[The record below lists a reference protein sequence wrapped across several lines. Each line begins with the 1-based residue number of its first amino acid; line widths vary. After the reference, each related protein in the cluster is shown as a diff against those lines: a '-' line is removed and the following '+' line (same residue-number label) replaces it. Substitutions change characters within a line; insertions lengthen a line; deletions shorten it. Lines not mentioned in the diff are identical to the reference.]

1 MKTVLALNLIVK
13 KDIVN
18 EFIRFKQ
25 EQFQRLMLEQKEKLE
40 NANLDDID
48 KGDPLESPKQQMMAE
63 IELQATR
70 IDGVK
75 ADIDTLKRID
85 LTKAYTQVAHG
96 ALIRANIGFILVGV
110 ASSSFMFG
118 DQKVLGIT
126 TNSPLYKKMEGL
138 KEHTEFHLGDTEY
151 VIFEII

>member
-1 MKTVLALNLIVK
+1 MKTALALNLIFK

-18 EFIRFKQ
+18 EFIRLKQ
-25 EQFQRLMLEQKEKLE
+25 EQFQRLMLEQKERLD
-40 NANLDDID
+40 NANLYDTD
-48 KGDPLESPKQQMMAE
+48 KGDLLESSRQQMMAE

-70 IDGVK
+70 VDGVK
-75 ADIDTLKRID
+75 AEIDRLKRID
-85 LTKAYTQVAHG
+85 LTKAYTQVAQG

-118 DQKVLGIT
+118 DQKVVGIT

-138 KEHTEFHLGDTEY
+138 KGHTEFHLGDIEY

>member
-1 MKTVLALNLIVK
+1 MKTVFALDMIVK

-18 EFIRFKQ
+18 ELIRLKQ

-40 NANLDDID
+40 NANLEDID
-48 KGDPLESPKQQMMAE
+48 KGDLLESPRQQMMAE

-70 IDGVK
+70 VDGVK

-85 LTKAYTQVAHG
+85 LTKAYTHVAHG

-110 ASSSFMFG
+110 ASWSFVFG
-118 DQKVLGIT
+118 EQKVLGIT
-126 TNSPLYKKMEGL
+126 TNSSLYKKMDGL
-138 KEHTEFHLGDTEY
+138 KEHTEFHLGEIEY
-151 VIFEII
+151 IIFDII

>member
-1 MKTVLALNLIVK
+1 MKTALALNLIFK

-18 EFIRFKQ
+18 EFIRLKQ
-25 EQFQRLMLEQKEKLE
+25 EQFQRLMLEQKERLD
-40 NANLDDID
+40 NANLYDTD
-48 KGDPLESPKQQMMAE
+48 KGDLLESPRQQMMAE

-70 IDGVK
+70 VDGVK
-75 ADIDTLKRID
+75 AEIDRLKRID
-85 LTKAYTQVAHG
+85 LTKAYTQVAQG

-118 DQKVLGIT
+118 DQKVVGIT

-138 KEHTEFHLGDTEY
+138 KGHTEFHLGDIEY